1 MADDASGR
9 LQRAKSVVLDYHR
22 NLDSVLASPRQP
34 AGAAVDDLTGALAS
48 SATED
53 FLWRGMHPFYEQH
66 GTGAVVDVFWAPLH
80 AAMAPLQRRMDVFL
94 AGDNDADGGASTW
107 VCSMGHFLGLFDAPW
122 LDIPP
127 TRRATPV
134 RYVEFSRVE
143 GDRIAESALFLDLIA
158 VMRQAGQYPLPPAT
172 GQPGIYLGPRTADG
186 VQLDAQDPA
195 ETAQTLE
202 LASRMAGDLDE
213 ANRIA
218 RTQGT
223 DRMPAEVLARCW
235 HTDMLWIG
243 PDGIGSS
250 YTIERYQ
257 QQHSYP
263 FRFGLGDKEF
273 HGHIARI
280 AEGRYAA
287 WFGWANVSNRPRG
300 GYLGLPASGPAE
312 MRVVDVYRREGDKL
326 ADNWV
331 FIDLLHWLSQQG
343 LRPLERMRQLL
354 GIQEL

>member
-1 MADDASGR
+1 MADDISGR
-9 LQRAKSVVLDYHR
+9 LQRAKSTVLDYHR
-22 NLDSVLASPRQP
+22 NLDSVLASPRLP
-34 AGAAVDDLTGALAS
+34 AGDAGDDLTGALA
-48 SATED
+48 ACVTED
-53 FLWRGMHPFYEQH
+53 FLWRGMHPIYEQH
-66 GTGAVVDVFWAPLH
+66 GAGAVVDVFWAPLH

-202 LASRMAGDLDE
+202 LAWRMASDLDE

-218 RTQGT
+218 REQDT

-235 HTDMLWIG
+235 HPDMLW
-243 PDGIGSS
+243 
-250 YTIERYQ
+250 
-257 QQHSYP
+257 
-263 FRFGLGDKEF
+263 
-273 HGHIARI
+273 
-280 AEGRYAA
+280 
-287 WFGWANVSNRPRG
+287 
-300 GYLGLPASGPAE
+300 
-312 MRVVDVYRREGDKL
+312 
-326 ADNWV
+326 
-331 FIDLLHWLSQQG
+331 
-343 LRPLERMRQLL
+343 
-354 GIQEL
+354 